1 MAGQRRTNFTV
12 PQPWLYRHR
21 HDDLFRRN
29 RVCGRHRMN
38 LQRAQKTAMAA
49 FGALGLIWGSNFI
62 FMKWASETITAGQI
76 TFLRVAC
83 GFLPVLAYALI
94 RRDIKL
100 SHLRH
105 IQHFVVMSVL
115 ATSAYFFAF
124 ASGTALLPSGIAGA
138 LSGAIPLFTFLAAAV
153 FLRSERITALRILG
167 VVAGFAGVLLI
178 ARPWNAAG
186 SVDPAGVSFMLLGSA
201 SVGLSFVYARKF
213 LVGLSIPA
221 AALTTY
227 QMGLA
232 LLTLAVVTDFNGIT
246 AIGGD
251 LRALVAMV
259 LGLGLLGTGTAYI
272 LYYFIVDRLG
282 AIMASSATYIPPVV
296 ALAIGWLLVGEPI
309 DALHGIAVLLILA
322 GVVALRP
329 QKVSSPVPPAATPGS
344 APGGTDARDPEGHA
358 V

>member
-1 MAGQRRTNFTV
+1 
-12 PQPWLYRHR
+12 
-21 HDDLFRRN
+21 
-29 RVCGRHRMN
+29 
-38 LQRAQKTAMAA
+38 MAA

-100 SHLRH
+100 NHLRH
-105 IQHFVVMSVL
+105 IHHFVVMSVL

-167 VVAGFAGVLLI
+167 VVAGFAGVVLI

-186 SVDPAGVSFMLLGSA
+186 SVDPAGVAFMLLGSA

-232 LLTLAVVTDFNGIT
+232 LLTLAVLTDFNGIT

-251 LRALVAMV
+251 VRALVALV

-272 LYYFIVDRLG
+272 LYYFIVARLG
-282 AIMASSATYIPPVV
+282 AIMASSATYIPPMV

-309 DALHGIAVLLILA
+309 DALHAVAVMLILA
-322 GVVALRP
+322 GVMALRP
-329 QKVSSPVPPAATPGS
+329 RKASQPVPLAPAAGA
-344 APGGTDARDPEGHA
+344 APGGADARNPEGRA